1 MFKFSD
7 IVEIQGQS
15 ECVADKNVSHRKES
29 TENINDRSET
39 EFASVEDPLNMHR
52 TASNKTTLV
61 SDIPNIIN
69 DENVIIAPGQGK
81 KPASFLRDDFCE
93 EQAFPYVL
101 PKDIIGY
108 NVPQDI
114 PITPS
119 RYLNQRL
126 LNFNQ
131 YLASDADY
139 IFFAWSVYEQRYL
152 RSSINFTMHKIKPGA
167 LTAGMVKNYFKATIE
182 KFVASDNVFSFMSSV
197 KGTPAYWKQFLYDV
211 LAMFKKLDIPT
222 YFLILSCVDLRWGE
236 LPYITNKLNNL
247 DLSDRELKTFS
258 YQERCNLL
266 NKKPVLVP
274 RHFQYK
280 VEVFFKKIILDCPLG
295 KTKYYAMRIEFKG
308 RGSSKVHSFIWI
320 FNAPNIQNETAYIEF
335 IEKTINAQLPDHLK
349 EP

>member
-93 EQAFPYVL
+93 EQAFPYLL

-126 LNFNQ
+126 LNFN
-131 YLASDADY
+131 
-139 IFFAWSVYEQRYL
+139 
-152 RSSINFTMHKIKPGA
+152 
-167 LTAGMVKNYFKATIE
+167 
-182 KFVASDNVFSFMSSV
+182 
-197 KGTPAYWKQFLYDV
+197 
-211 LAMFKKLDIPT
+211 
-222 YFLILSCVDLRWGE
+222 
-236 LPYITNKLNNL
+236 
-247 DLSDRELKTFS
+247 
-258 YQERCNLL
+258 
-266 NKKPVLVP
+266 
-274 RHFQYK
+274 
-280 VEVFFKKIILDCPLG
+280 
-295 KTKYYAMRIEFKG
+295 
-308 RGSSKVHSFIWI
+308 
-320 FNAPNIQNETAYIEF
+320 
-335 IEKTINAQLPDHLK
+335 
-349 EP
+349 